1 LGPSQHICGIVLPL
15 FLPTFHHLP
24 QEFQLIVPV
33 TETIDSVDFHIH
45 TIPVTDYSKY
55 DQFSRYIPV
64 SSLCSH
70 HDTHERKHERRGFR
84 FYGQYLRWCNDRG
97 VMSPGGY

>member
-24 QEFQLIVPV
+24 DEFELIVPV

-45 TIPVTDYSKY
+45 TIPVTVYAKY
-55 DQFSRYIPV
+55 QNIIKSGDIFRYQPIATITIPTSVGMDIAATFSTGDLDDEIMIG
-64 SSLCSH
+64 
-70 HDTHERKHERRGFR
+70 E
-84 FYGQYLRWCNDRG
+84 
-97 VMSPGGY
+97 